1 MGPYVHSKNNTS
13 KMMRNLFIS
22 LIPIILFS
30 FYKNGIIPYMH
41 NKISLLE
48 IFYPLLF
55 IFVGIISSFIY
66 ELLYTRIFMKKRGLE
81 LKEITKTSFSIFPG
95 LFVALVL
102 PLNTPISILLFGTF
116 MATIFGK
123 MIYGGF
129 GHNIFNPALIGC
141 LFVLTTYSNVI
152 VNSGGY
158 FNAYELDTISS
169 ATPLSIVSNN
179 ISYDTLVKPF
189 GSLWNFFFGFIPGS
203 VGEVSFFLCLIAF
216 IYLTITKTIKWKIPV
231 SYIITIFIITFIVG
245 LNNNLGIWY
254 PLFQIMSGGLAF
266 GAVFMATDPVT
277 SPTTSLGQILYGI
290 SLGILTLICRYLTP
304 YPEGVLT
311 SILTLNMFVFILDKI
326 GIRNK
331 KYIKKMIISLIIM
344 LFIAISL
351 IISFNTKLSS
361 TDIDRDF
368 NIISKEIENNT
379 ITYIATQKGFKGN
392 IKAKVI
398 IKDNEI
404 ITYEVLECMDDYLNV
419 VLKEDYLEKLR
430 ENSEIDTIS
439 GATRTSTALK
449 KLIINIKK
457 DSENNERK
465 N

>member
-1 MGPYVHSKNNTS
+1 MGPYIHSKNNTS

-48 IFYPLLF
+48 MFYPLLF

-231 SYIITIFIITFIVG
+231 SYITTVFIITFIVG

-254 PLFQIMSGGLAF
+254 PLFQIMSGGLVF

-392 IKAKVI
+392 IKSKVI

>member
-1 MGPYVHSKNNTS
+1 MGPYIHSKNNTS

-48 IFYPLLF
+48 MFYPLLF

-231 SYIITIFIITFIVG
+231 SYITTVFIITFIVG

>member
-1 MGPYVHSKNNTS
+1 MGPYIHSKNNTS

-48 IFYPLLF
+48 MFYPLLF

-66 ELLYTRIFMKKRGLE
+66 ELLYTRVFMKKKGLE

-231 SYIITIFIITFIVG
+231 SYIITVFIITFIVG

-311 SILTLNMFVFILDKI
+311 SILTLNMFAFILDKI

-344 LFIAISL
+344 LFITISL
-351 IISFNTKLSS
+351 IINFNTKLSS
-361 TDIDRDF
+361 TDIDHDF

-398 IKDNEI
+398 IRDNEI
-404 ITYEVLECMDDYLNV
+404 ITYEVLECGDDYLNV

>member
-1 MGPYVHSKNNTS
+1 MGPYIHSKNNTS

-41 NKISLLE
+41 NKVSLLGM
-48 IFYPLLF
+48 FYPLLF
-55 IFVGIISSFIY
+55 IFVGIASSFIY
-66 ELLYTRIFMKKRGLE
+66 ELIYTRIFMKKRGLE
-81 LKEITKTSFSIFPG
+81 LKEITRNSFSIFPG

-102 PLNTPISILLFGTF
+102 PLSTPISILLFGTF

-129 GHNIFNPALIGC
+129 GYNIFNPALIGC

-152 VNSGGY
+152 VNNGGY

-179 ISYDTLVKPF
+179 ISYDILVKPF

-203 VGEVSFFLCLIAF
+203 VGEVSFFLCLIAC

-231 SYIITIFIITFIVG
+231 SYIATVFIITFIVG

-277 SPTTSLGQILYGI
+277 SPTTSFGQVLYGI
-290 SLGILTLICRYLTP
+290 SLGILTLVCRYLTP

-331 KYIKKMIISLIIM
+331 NYIKKMILSLIAV
-344 LFIAISL
+344 LFVAISL
-351 IISFNTKLSS
+351 TINFNTKLNN
-361 TDIDRDF
+361 TDIDHDF
-368 NIISKEIENNT
+368 NIISKDIDNDT

-392 IKAKVI
+392 IKAKVS
-398 IKDNEI
+398 IKNNKI
-404 ITYEVLECMDDYLNV
+404 ITYEVLECNDDYLNV
-419 VLKEDYLEKLR
+419 VLREDYLEKLIK
-430 ENSEIDTIS
+430 NPKIDELDTVS

-457 DSENNERK
+457 DSEK
-465 N
+465 

>member
-404 ITYEVLECMDDYLNV
+404 ITYEVLECNDDYLNV